1 MIPQEHILI
10 FSPGSDAPALFT
22 AALRSDGGI
31 TRSFALVEL
40 GVTSDTPGDSVADRE
55 QKQAFRTGLSR
66 VKELA
71 ASLGIPHLT
80 LYIDPPTPD
89 TVTATVLG
97 ICRDHPGAQYSVV
110 LAGASVPVTTGLFRM
125 AAWLG
130 ADISSAG
137 RKAVVQPLT
146 LPQFRMDDLMAN
158 PNYGAILTLLH
169 SKPSVRAGAPSGIP
183 RRQLFGSM
191 KDLYMPLRTLAG
203 RPAHRGLTPGNFS
216 QMLATLIGWGL
227 VAEQK
232 NSAGV
237 KGRLYGITPDG
248 ELVFSLLSSASR

>member
-1 MIPQEHILI
+1 MVQQEHILI

-40 GVTSDTPGDSVADRE
+40 GVTADTPGDSVADRE
-55 QKQAFRTGLSR
+55 RKQGCRTGLSR

-80 LYIDPPTPD
+80 LYIDPPAPD

-97 ICRDHPGAQYSVV
+97 ICRDHSGARYTVL

-130 ADISSAG
+130 ANICYAG
-137 RKAVVQPLT
+137 RKAMVQPLT

-158 PNYGAILTLLH
+158 QNYGTILTLLH
-169 SKPSVRAGAPSGIP
+169 SKPSVKNGVPSGIP
-183 RRQLFGSM
+183 RRQLFESM
-191 KDLYMPLRTLAG
+191 KDLYLPVRTLKG

-232 NSAGV
+232 NSGGS
-237 KGRLYGITPDG
+237 KGRLYGIAPDG
-248 ELVFSLLSSASR
+248 ELAFSLLSSVSH